1 MSNTYQIFL
10 ISDSTGET
18 LDRIFLSLKAQF
30 KNIDY
35 KVNSYSFT
43 RTENQI
49 LKILDL
55 AKNQPNSIIL
65 YTIVDNNLAKF
76 LANNCDEKKIPCFG
90 VLGSLILSFSKLFN
104 QKASH
109 EPSGQHVLNEEY
121 YNRIEAIQFTM
132 NHDDGNLLGDVE
144 KSDIILLGV
153 SRTSKT
159 PTSIYLANKGYKT
172 TNIPLVNKNSIPEI
186 IKKNPQS
193 FCIVGLTTEAER
205 LADVRKNRMNS
216 LKEKNNKNYTDLE
229 KIKKE
234 VEEAKST
241 FKKYKWPTI
250 DITRKSVEETAAS
263 IIKIHEIY
271 INKKKV

>member
-30 KNIDY
+30 KNIEY

-55 AKNQPNSIIL
+55 AIKKENSIIL

-76 LANNCDEKKIPCFG
+76 LSSSCNKKRIPCFG
-90 VLGSLILSFSKLFN
+90 VLGSLILNFSKLFN
-104 QKASH
+104 QRASH
-109 EPSGQHVLNEEY
+109 EPSGQHILNEEY
-121 YNRIEAIQFTM
+121 YDRIEAIQYTM
-132 NHDDGNLLGDVE
+132 NHDDGNLLSDVE

-159 PTSIYLANKGYKT
+159 PTSIYLANKGYRT
-172 TNIPLVNKNSIPEI
+172 ANIPLVNKNSLPEVL
-186 IKKNPQS
+186 KKNPQN
-193 FCIVGLTTEAER
+193 FCVVGLTTEAER
-205 LADVRKNRMNS
+205 LVDIRKNRMNS
-216 LKEKNNKNYTDLE
+216 LRDGKNQDYTDLE

-234 VEEAKST
+234 VNDARNI
-241 FKKYKWPTI
+241 FKKYKWPII
-250 DITRKSVEETAAS
+250 DVTRKSVEETAAS
-263 IIKIHEIY
+263 VIKIHKIFSD
-271 INKKKV
+271 KKNA

>member
-1 MSNTYQIFL
+1 MSNIYQIYL

-30 KNIDY
+30 TNIEY

-49 LKILDL
+49 SKILDT
-55 AKNQPNSIIL
+55 AIKEKNSIIL

-76 LANNCDEKKIPCFG
+76 LANKCDEKKIPCFG
-90 VLGSLILSFSKLFN
+90 VLGNLILNFSKLFN

-132 NHDDGNLLGDVE
+132 NHDDGNLINEVD
-144 KSDIILLGV
+144 KSDIILVGV

-159 PTSIYLANKGYKT
+159 PTSIYLANKGFKT
-172 TNIPLVNKNSIPEI
+172 SNIPLVNENSLPEI
-186 IKKNPQS
+186 LKKNPKMA
-193 FCIVGLTTEAER
+193 CVVGLSTEPER
-205 LADVRKNRMNS
+205 LADLRKNRMSS
-216 LKEKNNKNYTDLE
+216 LKETESIQYTDLE
-229 KIKKE
+229 NIKKE
-234 VEEAKST
+234 VLEAKRT
-241 FKKYKWPTI
+241 FQKYKWPLI
-250 DITRKSVEETAAS
+250 DVTRKSVEETAAS

-271 INKKKV
+271 LNNDK

>member
-18 LDRIFLSLKAQF
+18 LERIFLSLKAQF
-30 KNIDY
+30 KNIEY

-55 AKNQPNSIIL
+55 ANKEKNAIIL

-76 LANNCDEKKIPCFG
+76 LANTCDQKKIPCFG

-132 NHDDGNLLGDVE
+132 NHDDGNLIKDVE

-172 TNIPLVNKNSIPEI
+172 TNIPLINNTSLPDIL
-186 IKKNPQS
+186 KKKPDD
-193 FCIVGLTTEAER
+193 FCVIGLTTEAER
-205 LADVRKNRMNS
+205 LAEIRKNRINS
-216 LKEKNNKNYTDLE
+216 LKDTKNQGYTNLE
-229 KIKKE
+229 SIKKE
-234 VEEAKST
+234 VDDAKST

-250 DITRKSVEETAAS
+250 DVTRKSVEETAAS
-263 IIKIHEIY
+263 VIKIHEIY
-271 INKKKV
+271 LNKKNV